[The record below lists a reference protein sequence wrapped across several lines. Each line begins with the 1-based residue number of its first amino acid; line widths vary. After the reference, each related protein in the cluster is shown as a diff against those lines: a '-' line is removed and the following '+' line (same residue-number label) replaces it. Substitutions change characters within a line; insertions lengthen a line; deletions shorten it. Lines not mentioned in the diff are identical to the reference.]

1 MTKPTLCLDFDGVIH
16 SYTSGWKGVN
26 VIPDPPVPGAMAF
39 IAAAIEHFHVDVF
52 SSRSSDP
59 LGRRAMWMYI
69 RAGMEKEFGD
79 DKASTIVSK
88 IDFPVNKPAAF
99 ISIDDRA
106 ITFQGVWPTLE
117 ALLAFVPW
125 NKRKPEE
132 TA

>member
-26 VIPDPPVPGAMAF
+26 VIPDPPVPGAMEF
-39 IAAAIEHFHVDVF
+39 IAAATEFFHVDVF

-69 RAGMEKEFGD
+69 RENMEKVLGE
-79 DKASTIVSK
+79 DKASTIICL
-88 IDFPVNKPAAF
+88 IDFPTNKPAAF

-106 ITFQGVWPTLE
+106 ITFEGVWPALE
-117 ALLAFVPW
+117 SLRSFVPW
-125 NKRKPEE
+125 NKRKPE
-132 TA
+132 AQS